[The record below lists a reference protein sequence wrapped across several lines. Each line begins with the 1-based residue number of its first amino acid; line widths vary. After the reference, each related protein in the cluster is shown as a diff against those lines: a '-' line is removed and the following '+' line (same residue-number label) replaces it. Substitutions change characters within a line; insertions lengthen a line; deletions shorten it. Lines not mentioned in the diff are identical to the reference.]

1 MKKLL
6 IHMGSLNIGGAEK
19 SLVSLLNLLP
29 DDKYEIDLLL
39 LKDEGAF
46 RDSVPE
52 HVNVLSVDF
61 PYECLAVSPKNIKY
75 YLNKGIRYF
84 IKKLYSLVKLKTRR
98 YLSMDQVLWEIWRY
112 EIPVHDKQYDAAI
125 SYIEGIPNYYV
136 LEKIK
141 AARKIIWVHNEYSK
155 LGYNADY
162 DLTYF
167 QNADAIVT
175 ISELCRSCL
184 INTFPSIASKF
195 HVLENLTDPS
205 LIKKM
210 AEQEIDD
217 PQFTIQYDGLKI
229 LSIGRLHPQKQFDL
243 AIKAARIIKDSGIRF
258 KWYIIGEG
266 SLRHELEQQIRES
279 LLTEDVLLLG
289 VRKNPYSYMKL
300 CDIVVQSSLYEGK
313 SIVVDEAK
321 ILNKPIVATR
331 YETVYDVIADY
342 KTGVISDMTPKSL
355 AASIL
360 EVYSNISLRELL
372 INNLSKERNDNVKDI
387 QKYIEVID
395 GN

>member
-1 MKKLL
+1 
-6 IHMGSLNIGGAEK
+6 MGSLNIGGAEK
-19 SLVSLLNLLP
+19 SLVSMLNLLP

-39 LKDEGAF
+39 LRDEGSF
-46 RDSVPE
+46 RNSVPE

-61 PYECLAVSPKNIKY
+61 PYECLVVSPKNIKY

-98 YLSMDQVLWEIWRY
+98 YLSMDQVLWEIWRD

-387 QKYIEVID
+387 QKYIKVID
-395 GN
+395 GD

>member
-1 MKKLL
+1 
-6 IHMGSLNIGGAEK
+6 
-19 SLVSLLNLLP
+19 
-29 DDKYEIDLLL
+29 
-39 LKDEGAF
+39 
-46 RDSVPE
+46 
-52 HVNVLSVDF
+52 
-61 PYECLAVSPKNIKY
+61 
-75 YLNKGIRYF
+75 
-84 IKKLYSLVKLKTRR
+84 
-98 YLSMDQVLWEIWRY
+98 MDQVLWEIWRD

-387 QKYIEVID
+387 QKYIKVID
-395 GN
+395 GD